1 MTTALRLVPDEN
13 EPAARSAQLIQA
25 HLEWLRIR
33 GLRPATIK
41 ARRGALLRLQ
51 RALPYPLIDAVA
63 EDLRLWQERLTIG
76 PHALG
81 TETAHIA
88 QFFHWAQRHSH
99 RPDDPAELL
108 PRPKVPRMLP
118 RPISEAD
125 LRMALACAPDR
136 IRPWLILAGWCGLRA
151 REIALLERADIRDQ
165 DDPPTLFVRD
175 GKGGKQRVVPLPRTV
190 ARELAALRLPSRGPV
205 FRRADG
211 LPGGVPPAR
220 LSKMVSNYLGS
231 IGVPA
236 TLHQLRHRYASLA
249 YQATH
254 DLLLVRD
261 YMGHENANTT
271 AGYAKINPQAPEA
284 FLAAFDN
291 SLRKAP

>member
-1 MTTALRLVPDEN
+1 MTAALRLVPAES
-13 EPAARSAQLIQA
+13 ESVSRSATLVRS
-25 HLEWLRIR
+25 HLEWMRMR
-33 GLRPATIK
+33 GLRPATIR
-41 ARRGALLRLQ
+41 ARRQALDRLA
-51 RALPYPLIDAVA
+51 RALSHPLVDATA
-63 EDLRLWQERLTIG
+63 DDLRLWQERLTLG
-76 PHALG
+76 PYALS
-81 TETAHIA
+81 TETTHAA
-88 QFFHWAQRHSH
+88 QFYHWAQRHGH
-99 RPDDPAELL
+99 RADDPAELL
-108 PRPKVPRMLP
+108 PRPRTPKMLP

-151 REIALLERADIRDQ
+151 REVALLERADIRDQ

-190 ARELAALRLPSRGPV
+190 ARELASLRLPARGPV

-211 LPGGVPPAR
+211 LPGGVPPGR
-220 LSKMVSNYLGS
+220 LSKIASDYLRS

-236 TLHQLRHRYASLA
+236 TLHQLRHRYASVA

-261 YMGHENANTT
+261 YLGHESANTT
-271 AGYAKINPQAPEA
+271 AGYAKINPQAPA
-284 FLAAFDN
+284 SLLAALDG
-291 SLRKAP
+291 SLR